1 MQDKYSKIEKLL
13 NRIIIDS
20 FFIQN
25 FCKNDEI
32 LSTEFIN
39 IYVLS
44 KRINNKAKLL
54 KKYLS
59 I

>member
-1 MQDKYSKIEKLL
+1 MPDKSSKIEKLL

-20 FFIQN
+20 FCIQN
-25 FCKNDEI
+25 FCKNDEL

-39 IYVLS
+39 ICVLS
-44 KRINNKAKLL
+44 QRINNKAKLL